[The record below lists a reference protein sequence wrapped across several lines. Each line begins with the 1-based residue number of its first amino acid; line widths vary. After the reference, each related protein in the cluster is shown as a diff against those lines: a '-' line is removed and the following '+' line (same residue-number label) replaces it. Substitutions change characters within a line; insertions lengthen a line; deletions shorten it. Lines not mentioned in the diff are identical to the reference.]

1 MIIDIH
7 NHILPG
13 VDDGAKDME
22 ETKEMIKIAVEE
34 GIGAIVATPH
44 YEVGM
49 GAEILAKYQ
58 RAYSEVSDYIEKHQ
72 IPLELYQGNEIFYS
86 ESITE
91 TLQENGVYG
100 INGTRYV
107 LVEFSIDTGYH
118 TIERALNNLLY
129 AGYRPILAHT
139 ERYIELHNLKKI
151 AELVRLGTRVQ
162 INANS
167 VLGKEGWRMKRFC
180 LQLMKNHLVHVV
192 GTDAHGSSRRRPVI
206 KECAE
211 YIEKKLGRSYCK
223 LICEKNPQKILE
235 GEKISGKDRV
245 D

>member
-1 MIIDIH
+1 MVIDIH
-7 NHILPG
+7 SHILPG
-13 VDDGAKDME
+13 VDDGARNME
-22 ETKEMIKIAVEE
+22 ETIEMIKIAVKE

-49 GAEILAKYQ
+49 EPEVLSKY
-58 RAYSEVSDYIEKHQ
+58 REAYCKVRQYIEEEQ
-72 IPLELYQGNEIFYS
+72 IPLELYQGSEIFYS

-91 TLQENGVYG
+91 ALQEGTLYT

-107 LVEFSIDTGYH
+107 LVEFSIDTGYS
-118 TIERALNNLLY
+118 TIERALKNLLY
-129 AGYRPILAHT
+129 AGYRPVLAHT
-139 ERYIELHNLKKI
+139 ERYMELHDLKKVG
-151 AELVRLGTRVQ
+151 ELVRLGTRVQ

-167 VLGKEGWRMKRFC
+167 VIGKEGWRVKRFC
-180 LQLMKNHLVHVV
+180 LRLMKNSLVHVI

-206 KECAE
+206 KECVE
-211 YIEKKLGRSYCK
+211 YIENKMGTSYRKLV
-223 LICEKNPQKILE
+223 CEKNPRKILE